1 MEPLNVDLLTQ
12 SLNFHGQQ
20 LQKVWE
26 AERGEQDLT
35 KQNVKDLNFQVYG
48 QRQKYLSFQDR
59 GKRLKLQQF
68 IVKKANHLF
77 SQDLFPTRAVEPSAI
92 TEDMH
97 AIMPSFETYLNVDKQ
112 SRLKYFFET
121 ISIGNLIL
129 GTIVS
134 KTQSGMMLKVLCT
147 VGADASV
154 RYVADINV
162 KAFCP
167 VANVIPAIDRK
178 GVTRSYMMNDS
189 VCCEILE
196 VIPDTDKMV
205 CGMKGVTRQP
215 NDPEHRPAL
224 GLIGADDFPLVY
236 KKALEHKGE
245 SFEAVLEKSVG
256 FNNPNN
262 ISYLSEVMGINSQL
276 TFMTGLAGRF
286 PETEYSHELRQV
298 QASKWAYRNVA
309 DGIDHFKAGR
319 HSEAFQCLNKALSI
333 DPKNVEGLVARGAL
347 YANSGNFQKAI
358 EDFETALKLN
368 PSHANARKYMGE
380 TLVALGRSYEEE
392 NKVEEARKAYQSCLS
407 IIPFHEEAQNSL
419 EFLKNKTQNSKN
431 LIEPSDL
438 LLPNLNNTS
447 TTATSSTTKPSDVN
461 DTLKQLLKTEDE
473 DKKKKKK
480 KGKKRKNRRRSSST
494 SSSSSSGSNES
505 SSSSSSSSSDSSSS
519 SGDSDFKKRKKHRS
533 RSNRREKQ
541 NSLSPLSKRMALM
554 DPTHDTSASYQFNKP
569 AVTSSF
575 DFSFEQPTEP
585 SKSGQDEY
593 ESKVRAFL
601 EQTKGDSDYED
612 KVRKFLEESARWK
625 KDKKTD
631 DNKKK
636 KKKKDKKAKKESKKK
651 RKEKKLKRKHFV
663 LDDLEDLENKKLRDA
678 LKKELG
684 IKEKRNKRHGLNS
697 DDEDYLLQKA
707 GYSKRFLESLPDL
720 EELESKLNAYYAL
733 EKESKR
739 VDFSEG
745 SKRSMAMDSPSPS
758 REQKAR
764 QAVAEATA
772 TASASGGPTK
782 WKMQI
787 GNATSGSSR
796 FKKKP
801 EREDYSDEQILDK
814 RMGKINSEVHE
825 DSNSKKVAPPPPS
838 SGEKSIA
845 TKKAGVTKE
854 ISASLKKEI
863 EMASKKIKLPPIM
876 PMQPKPLVPPGQVVL
891 DKFGNF
897 RLLSPAT
904 RMQTERSDDLPPLP
918 PGAPPKDSFSGN
930 RKPPEP
936 PGRPRSGS
944 RSSRRSRS
952 RSRRKYSRS
961 RSSSASRSRSRSYR
975 SRSRSYYSRS
985 RSRSGSYYSRSRSR
999 SRSYSGERR
1008 RYRRGGGGF
1017 RGGRY
1022 GDRGTYYKPRL
1033 PPRGGSYNR
1042 GRGNYYRDSRDGYRD
1057 YRGRG
1062 RPYNRGGNRRP
1073 RGRFGRGGYRDYRD
1087 RRYDR
1092 SRSRDRSRSLS
1103 GSRDRESTDTM
1114 RKVNAEKDKI
1124 NKYLDNDGEPI
1135 RHEGPLSEGEDRDDY
1150 TTEKY
1155 GDRES
1160 YDGKWGEKGGAG
1172 ENGDKHKSIPNETNL
1187 EEMDKFLDKAKKDKK
1202 EEMLER
1208 NKEFLKDKS

>member
-1 MEPLNVDLLTQ
+1 MDPLHVDLLTQ
-12 SLNFHGQQ
+12 TLNFHGQQ

-26 AERGEQDLT
+26 AERGEQDLI
-35 KQNVKDLNFQVYG
+35 KHNIKDLNFQIYG

-68 IVKKANHLF
+68 IVKKANQLYAP
-77 SQDLFPTRAVEPSAI
+77 DLLHRNTAEPNPV

-97 AIMPSFETYLNVDKQ
+97 AIMPPFETYINVDKP

-121 ISIGNLIL
+121 VRIGSLIL

-147 VGADASV
+147 VGMDASV
-154 RYVADINV
+154 HYVADINV

-167 VANVIPAIDRK
+167 VANVIPAVDRK

-189 VCCEILE
+189 VCCEVLE

-205 CGMKGVTRQP
+205 CGMKGTTRQP

-245 SFEAVLEKSVG
+245 SYDAVLEKSVG

-262 ISYLSEVMGINSQL
+262 ISYLSELMGINSQMS
-276 TFMTGLAGRF
+276 FMSGLAGRF
-286 PETEYSHELRQV
+286 PEPEYSHELRQV

-309 DGIDHFKAGR
+309 DGIDHFKAGK
-319 HSEAFQCLNKALSI
+319 HTEAFQCLNKALSI
-333 DPKNVEGLVARGAL
+333 DPRNVEGLVARGAL

-380 TLVALGRSYEEE
+380 TLIALGRSYEEE

-419 EFLKNKTQNSKN
+419 EFLKSKLQNPKT
-431 LIEPSDL
+431 LIEPGDL
-438 LLPNLNNTS
+438 LLPNLGSVVPSAASVASNPKS
-447 TTATSSTTKPSDVN
+447 TDVN
-461 DTLKQLLKTEDE
+461 DTLKQLLKNEEEDKKE
-473 DKKKKKK
+473 KKKKKK
-480 KGKKRKNRRRSSST
+480 TKKRKNRRRSSSS

-533 RSNRREKQ
+533 RSHRREKQ

-554 DPTHDTSASYQFNKP
+554 DPTHDTNAAYQFNKP
-569 AVTSSF
+569 AASSSF
-575 DFSFEQPTEP
+575 DFAFEQPQEVVKAAP
-585 SKSGQDEY
+585 DEY
-593 ESKVRAFL
+593 ELKVKAFL
-601 EQTKGDSDYED
+601 DQTKGDSDYEE
-612 KVRKFLEESARWK
+612 KVRKFLEESSRWRKEK
-625 KDKKTD
+625 KGEDG
-631 DNKKK
+631 KKK

-651 RKEKKLKRKHFV
+651 RKEKKLKRKHF
-663 LDDLEDLENKKLRDA
+663 DFSELEDLENKKLRDA

-684 IKEKRNKRHGLNS
+684 LKDKRGKRHGNS

-707 GYSKRFLESLPDL
+707 GYSKRFLDSLPDL
-720 EELESKLNAYYAL
+720 DELESKLNAYYAL

-739 VDFSEG
+739 IES
-745 SKRSMAMDSPSPS
+745 SKRSMGLDSPSPT

-772 TASASGGPTK
+772 SANASGGPTK

-787 GNATSGSSR
+787 GNATAGSSR

-801 EREDYSDEQILDK
+801 EREDWSEEQMLDK
-814 RMGKINSEVHE
+814 RISKDMMEES
-825 DSNSKKVAPPPPS
+825 SKKSATLPPPPDKSANVRKGMAVKDAPPP
-838 SGEKSIA
+838 A
-845 TKKAGVTKE
+845 KKDADL
-854 ISASLKKEI
+854 S
-863 EMASKKIKLPPIM
+863 SKK
-876 PMQPKPLVPPGQVVL
+876 VVL

-897 RLLSPAT
+897 RLLSP
-904 RMQTERSDDLPPLP
+904 RMQPDRSEDLPPLP
-918 PGAPPKDSFSGN
+918 PGAPPKDSFSGS

-961 RSSSASRSRSRSYR
+961 RSSSMSRSRSRSYR

-1008 RYRRGGGGF
+1008 RYRRGGF

-1062 RPYNRGGNRRP
+1062 RPYNNRGGRRP

-1103 GSRDRESTDTM
+1103 GSRDRESVDTM

-1150 TTEKY
+1150 STEKY
-1155 GDRES
+1155 VDRDS
-1160 YDGKWGEKGGAG
+1160 YDGKWGEKGGDG
-1172 ENGDKHKSIPNETNL
+1172 EKHKGIPNETNL

-1208 NKEFLKDKS
+1208 NKDFLKDKS